1 MPIKAAAYCR
11 VSTDKEEQLSSLES
25 QRKFFAG
32 YIEKSDDW
40 ELAEVYYD
48 EGVSGTSTRHREGFQ
63 RMMEDAYA
71 GKFQIIITK
80 EVSRFARNTVDT
92 LSCTRKLRELGIG
105 VLFIND
111 NINTL
116 EPDGELRLTIM
127 ASIAQ
132 EESRKT
138 SERVKWGQ
146 KRRMEQGVVFGRSM
160 LGYDVKDGKIT
171 INSEGAEVVRLIFH
185 KYVNENKG
193 THVIARELM
202 ESGIRPMRVKEW
214 RNTVILRVLRNEK
227 YVGDLCQKKTYTP
240 DYLTHDKKY
249 NRGSE
254 EKIYIRNHHEPI
266 IEREVWEK
274 AQGILA
280 GRTLTEEQ
288 KSRHSCR
295 YWCSGKLLCGECGER
310 FVSRTKKLSDGSI
323 YKAWR
328 CAASAKHG
336 VKKINSFGET
346 VGCCGHSVNEQVLLE
361 SVSFVLK
368 LMQINRKE
376 LISGMTEEL
385 QKVMHIPVQVDKKL
399 LEDAISRIEV
409 KKQTLLDRFIEGI
422 VAPADYKKQN
432 QRYDNEI
439 TEIREKINAQSRLQS
454 ELDYQS
460 RKIKECIEYVN
471 RYLDFEEVN
480 EHICGEVTEKITV
493 YNNNTLEVKLKYAA
507 PVTLSYTTSGR
518 GSSYSVKFICKNSLL
533 S

>member
-11 VSTDKEEQLSSLES
+11 VSTDKEEQLNSLES
-25 QRKFFAG
+25 QRKFFAD

-48 EGVSGTSTRHREGFQ
+48 EGVSGTSTRHREGFR
-63 RMMEDAYA
+63 RMMEDACA

-92 LSCTRKLRELGIG
+92 LSFTRKLRELGIG

-146 KRRMEQGVVFGRSM
+146 KCRMKQGVVFGRSM
-160 LGYDVKDGKIT
+160 LGYDVKDGKMT
-171 INSEGAEVVRLIFH
+171 VNPEGAEIVRLIFH

-193 THVIARELM
+193 THVIARELT

-214 RNTVILRVLRNEK
+214 SNNVILRVLRNEK

-249 NRGSE
+249 NRGAE
-254 EKIYIRNHHEPI
+254 EKIYIKNHHEPI

-274 AQGILA
+274 AQDILSE
-280 GRTLTEEQ
+280 RIMTEEQ

-295 YWCSGKLLCGECGER
+295 YWCSGKILCGECGKH

-328 CAASAKHG
+328 CSASAKHG
-336 VKKINSFGET
+336 IKKINSFGET
-346 VGCCGHSVNEQVLLE
+346 TGCCGHSVNEHVLLE

-376 LISGMTEEL
+376 LIDAMTEEL
-385 QKVMHIPVQVDKKL
+385 QKAMHISVHADKKSP
-399 LEDAISRIEV
+399 EDAVRRIEY

-422 VAPADYKKQN
+422 IAPVDYKNQN

-439 TEIREKINAQSRLQS
+439 AEIQKKINVRSRLQS
-454 ELDYQS
+454 EPDYQT
-460 RKIKECIEYVN
+460 RKIKECIGYVN
-471 RYLDFEEVN
+471 RYLEFEKVN
-480 EHICGEVTEKITV
+480 EHICGEVTERITV
-493 YNNNTLEVKLKYAA
+493 YSNNTLEVKLKYTA
-507 PVTLSYTTSGR
+507 PVTLSYATSGK
-518 GSSYSVKFICKNSLL
+518 GSNYSVKFICKN
-533 S
+533 